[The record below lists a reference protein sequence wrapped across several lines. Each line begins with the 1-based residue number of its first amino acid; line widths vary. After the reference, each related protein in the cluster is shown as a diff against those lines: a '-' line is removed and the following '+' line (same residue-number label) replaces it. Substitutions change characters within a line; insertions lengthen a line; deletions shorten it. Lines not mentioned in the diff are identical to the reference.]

1 MKKLVLLLLLFSVN
15 TLFCQTTL
23 KLDKA
28 DKKGLSVIR
37 PTFKNLSE
45 LMFCD
50 NTVYQATM
58 AKNNYFISNEK
69 FSYVLKNQKGSQ
81 YSLITKTNADVHIEF
96 KKNEGFTAELR
107 KEMEEKTGG
116 KAVEKQNGFD
126 IFYSN
131 KFPTDL
137 P

>member
-1 MKKLVLLLLLFSVN
+1 
-15 TLFCQTTL
+15 
-23 KLDKA
+23 
-28 DKKGLSVIR
+28 
-37 PTFKNLSE
+37 
-45 LMFCD
+45 MFCD

-69 FSYVLKNQKGSQ
+69 FSYVLNNQKGSQ
-81 YSLITKTNADVHIEF
+81 YSLITKTNADVRIEF

-126 IFYSN
+126 IFYSEQVSNGFTLKIKVGIKEN
-131 KFPTDL
+131 KDNTAIVTFMPT
-137 P
+137 